1 MLHQTG
7 SRRRPFRRLIL
18 STAILPVALA
28 VQAFGVD
35 WSGPVTLTINPTISA
50 GLQEGRIDGNP
61 FDLFS
66 PNPLNGPNTGLGVGV
81 SLGIRMGQ
89 STLNFGDGSTLDPDN
104 FWSDNRTW
112 IYTGEIN
119 SGPTGR
125 LSFAESIDDST
136 QIKIDGIVVLQDGTL
151 DPSTT
156 GVLNF
161 APNTFHAIEVRL
173 GNGFNN
179 AGPVTINNFTPTYG
193 FGFSQTGATGT
204 DGANYVAPVDPGT
217 GALFHFVTAEAADA
231 NQDINVLGATNGG
244 GGTAYGTTVT
254 LSKVTNDHLTEN
266 SITFA
271 PTTGNLITLMVNG
284 STPGGTLRSLNTV
297 LAVANTKTVTITGN
311 ADFAPG
317 ALSTGPTPG
326 AATLTGIN
334 LVKTGV
340 GSLILDNP
348 TNALAGTT
356 IRVADGML
364 SILGSGGTTTPV
376 STLITAIEI
385 GGAGAVAPVLRIG
398 SSGATGTTF
407 NNLFKTTQTATLEHL
422 TGTTDTISGATFSIT
437 SGKTLTVNV
446 AAGGLA
452 INGAIADPSS
462 PISNPTSVRGGT
474 LKKMGNNTTLKL
486 SGAMRVA
493 GLNAAEGR
501 LEVLGQL
508 NLNSNPIIGANA
520 TLSLQNTSLV
530 TPNII
535 TFNPVP
541 TTISI
546 PTGTLEGLP
555 GAFGAATNVLSL
567 TGGTLNLGVA
577 GLTAHLYDTGA
588 AAAQAAFGGP
598 LNPAR
603 TFTDYLNYFA
613 GRGAGTVASTGA
625 GGVAQ
630 LSFGS
635 GFANTAMF
643 AVLAP
648 NYTRTDDIVSRLN
661 GKIIITTPGLY
672 TFATD
677 SDDGSMLYI
686 DGATVVSNNASQA
699 HVRRT
704 GQVQLS
710 AGLHDIDIGY
720 YEGTGLNGLIVDYAG
735 PDTADAQTVIPNSVL
750 LPSTDLQWTFQNPI
764 TISQN
769 AVINAFAV
777 SVPSVKLT
785 VANRTLTVNGP
796 RMDIGVL
803 DLTTGG
809 AGTYTINA
817 TTLGGQVDAKS
828 ILDGGNAVTL
838 VNHGLGALII
848 ESSASPQLQNAGS
861 SVTVDVGPLGLVRGT
876 GEGNPTGNATVTVS
890 SGKMILSSK
899 GGDQTFP
906 FPNTF
911 GGVDRS
917 ITATQLGSGAAGA
930 VGAPIRTTISG
941 NMTLPAGTTLSLSSS
956 KNYILAVG
964 GVTGAGSVNVQGGA
978 VESAAPINLTGTA
991 QITVTGTKFTT
1002 QGLAAGAITVTDS
1015 TLTNT
1020 GTLSS
1025 GIAALS
1031 VTRSTV
1037 TANGGTSADSISIAD
1052 SFYSSTGAL
1061 ATGAGGIVL
1070 TGGTFKSSTLQ
1081 LRGGTISGG
1090 VIAAQNGIIHV
1101 AEGTTVAATSATFTG
1116 NVSPTGLLAR
1126 FISRGGTG
1134 ALYAGNTQAGVLAM
1148 QTLPAAAQTFLTN
1161 ALSFVPNADATVST
1175 FFGGG
1180 VNTATFAMG
1189 FFGNFTAPTSGSYR
1203 FQIAQ
1208 VDDTA
1213 GFWIDL
1219 DGDNV
1224 FETAGSSGNEL
1235 ASQIGAV
1242 GNGGIGTV
1250 TLVGGRSYNVAMSL
1264 EDTGGASGVEARFA
1278 LPGEPSLSVVNPS
1291 DPAQAGLWTYAL
1303 PNQVNVDAGAELD
1316 IEAINGNVD
1325 VLVKGRLEFDG
1336 AGSSTINSLTIG
1348 AGGVVEIGAGAPAPA
1363 EGFAESAAVPEP
1375 GVASLMLLGA
1385 LGVLGR
1391 RRANRA

>member
-1 MLHQTG
+1 MLHQIG
-7 SRRRPFRRLIL
+7 SFRRLIL
-18 STAILPVALA
+18 TTTILPAALA
-28 VQAFGVD
+28 VQAFGVN
-35 WSGPVTLTINPTISA
+35 WNGAVTLTINPTVSA
-50 GLQEGRIDGNP
+50 DLQEGRTDGDP

-66 PNPLNGPNTGLGVGV
+66 PNPVNGPDTGLGVGV
-81 SLGIRMGQ
+81 SSGIRMGQ
-89 STLNFGDGSTLDPDN
+89 STLNIGDGSTGDPDS

-125 LSFAESIDDST
+125 LSFAESIDDSI
-136 QIKIDGIVVLQDGTL
+136 QIKIDGVVVLQNGTL
-151 DPSTT
+151 NPTAT

-161 APNTFHAIEVRL
+161 TPNTFHAIEVRL
-173 GNGFNN
+173 GNGIGG

-204 DGANYVAPVDPGT
+204 DGANYLAPVDPGT

-231 NQDINVLGATNGG
+231 NQDITVLGAANGG

-254 LSKVTNDHLTEN
+254 LAKVTNDHLTEN

-271 PTTGNLITLMVNG
+271 PTTGNLLTLTVNG
-284 STPGGTLRSLNTV
+284 STPGGALRSLNTV
-297 LAVANTKTVTITGN
+297 LAVANTKTVTISGN

-326 AATLTGIN
+326 SATLTGVN
-334 LVKTGV
+334 LVKTGT

-356 IRVADGML
+356 IRVADGTL
-364 SILGSGGTTTPV
+364 SIVGGGGAVNPV
-376 STLITAIEI
+376 STLTTVIEI

-398 SSGATGTTF
+398 SSGTTGTTF
-407 NNLFKTTQTATLEHL
+407 NNLFKTTQNATLEHL
-422 TGTTDTISGATFSIT
+422 AGATDAISGATFGLT
-437 SGKTLTVNV
+437 SGKTLTMNV

-452 INGAIADPSS
+452 IAGTIADPS
-462 PISNPTSVRGGT
+462 NPAIRGGT
-474 LKKMGNNTTLKL
+474 LKKMGNNTTLTL
-486 SGAMRVA
+486 SGAMKIA

-501 LEVLGQL
+501 LEVLGRL
-508 NLNSNPIIGANA
+508 DLTSNPIIGANA
-520 TLSLQNTSLV
+520 TLSLQNTSAV

-535 TFNPVP
+535 TFNPTP
-541 TTISI
+541 TTITV

-567 TGGTLNLGVA
+567 TGGTLNLGVNVGTGLP

-613 GRGAGTVASTGA
+613 GRGAGTVTSTGA
-625 GGVAQ
+625 GGVTEV
-630 LSFGS
+630 SFGS
-635 GFANTAMF
+635 GFANTAMYS
-643 AVLAP
+643 VLAP
-648 NYTRTDDIVSRLN
+648 NFTRTDDIVSRFN
-661 GKIIITTPGLY
+661 GKIIIATPGLY

-704 GQVQLS
+704 GKIQLS

-720 YEGTGLNGLIVDYAG
+720 YEGGGLNGLIVDYAG

-750 LPSTDLQWTFQNPI
+750 VPSTDLQFTFQNPI

-769 AVINAFAV
+769 TVINATAV

-785 VANRTLTVNGP
+785 AAGKTLTVNGQ
-796 RMDIGVL
+796 RLDMGVL

-817 TTLGGQVDAKS
+817 STLYGQVDAKS
-828 ILDGGNAVTL
+828 ILDGGNAVAL
-838 VNHGLGALII
+838 VNNGLGALII
-848 ESSASPQLQNAGS
+848 ESSANPQLQNAGS
-861 SVTVDVGPLGLVRGT
+861 TVTVNGPLGLVRGT
-876 GEGNPTGNATVTVS
+876 GEGNPTGNATVTVN
-890 SGKMILSSK
+890 SGKLILSSK

-911 GGVDRS
+911 GGLERS
-917 ITATQLGSGAAGA
+917 ITATQLGSGIAGVA
-930 VGAPIRTTISG
+930 GAPIRTTLTG
-941 NMTLPAGTTLSLSSS
+941 NMTLPAGSTLSLSSS

-964 GVTGAGSVNVQGGA
+964 GVTGPASVNVQGGA
-978 VESAAPINLTGTA
+978 VETAAPINLTGTA

-1002 QGLAAGAITVTDS
+1002 QGLTANAITITDS
-1015 TLTNT
+1015 TLTNA

-1025 GIAALS
+1025 AAPLA

-1037 TANGGTSADSISIAD
+1037 TANGGTTTAGVSIDD

-1061 ATGAGGIVL
+1061 ATGAAGIVL

-1081 LRGGTISGG
+1081 LHGGTISGG

-1101 AEGTTVAATSATFTG
+1101 AEGTTIATTSATFTG
-1116 NVSPTGLLAR
+1116 NVSPAGLLGR
-1126 FISRGGTG
+1126 FINRGGTG
-1134 ALYAGNTQAGVLAM
+1134 ALYPAQTQAGIFAI
-1148 QTLPAAAQTFLTN
+1148 QTLPAASQTFLTN
-1161 ALSFVPNADATVST
+1161 SLSFLPYQGADATFST
-1175 FFGGG
+1175 FFGAG
-1180 VNTATFAMG
+1180 VDTATFAMG
-1189 FFGNFTAPTSGSYR
+1189 FFGNFTPPTSGSYR
-1203 FQIAQ
+1203 FQIAR

-1224 FETAGSSGNEL
+1224 FETAGSSGSEL
-1235 ASQIGAV
+1235 TSQVAACCGD
-1242 GNGGIGTV
+1242 GGIGAV
-1250 TLVGGRSYNVAMSL
+1250 TLVGGRSYQVAIAL
-1264 EDTGGASGVEARFA
+1264 EDTGGGSSVEARFA
-1278 LPGEPSLSVVNPS
+1278 RPGEPALSIVDPS
-1291 DPAQAGLWTYAL
+1291 DPAQAGLWTYGL

-1316 IEAINGNVD
+1316 IQALNGNVD
-1325 VLVKGRLEFDG
+1325 VLVNGRLELNG
-1336 AGSSTINSLTIG
+1336 AGSSSINSLTIR
-1348 AGGVVEIGAGAPAPA
+1348 AGGVVEIGGGAPALA
-1363 EGFAESAAVPEP
+1363 DRFAESAAVPEP
-1375 GVASLMLLGA
+1375 GSLSLIFFGA
-1385 LGVLGR
+1385 LGCLAR
-1391 RRANRA
+1391 RSRAQRN